1 MLQVWRPSD
10 CALHSLG
17 MVPLKHYRFYSSRCK
32 GRKTRAR
39 RIQKVFNIKWGLAQ
53 ILELKCRDKITV
65 IGDSGSPI
73 EMRDSLTQKLGRAG
87 IHCYSSWG
95 YSHLATDNQDAIFYI
110 EQNLP
115 TWSRILK
122 RPGKCLSR
130 TLAKRDYEN
139 HYYG

>member
-1 MLQVWRPSD
+1 
-10 CALHSLG
+10 
-17 MVPLKHYRFYSSRCK
+17 MVTLKHYRFYDTRPK
-32 GRKTRAR
+32 RRTTRAR
-39 RIQKVFNIKWGLAQ
+39 RIQKVFNIKWGLGQ
-53 ILELKCRDKITV
+53 ILELKCRDKIIVT
-65 IGDSGSPI
+65 GHDGSPV

-87 IHCYSSWG
+87 IHCYSSWS

-115 TWSRILK
+115 AWSRILK

-130 TLAKRDYEN
+130 RLANRDYEN